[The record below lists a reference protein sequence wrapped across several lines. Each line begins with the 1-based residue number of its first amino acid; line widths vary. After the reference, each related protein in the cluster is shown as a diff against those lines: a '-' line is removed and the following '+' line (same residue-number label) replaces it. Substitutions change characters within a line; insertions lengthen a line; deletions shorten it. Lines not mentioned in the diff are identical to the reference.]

1 MNRLLITAVTLAL
14 VAPLTALAQG
24 RTENARSGAATRV
37 YNVFSCGRGI
47 VGAVNGT
54 ASHGTITTRTA
65 KQKRCGRPDQDV
77 TEVLYTSAPGY
88 HGPDEAFV
96 YWSGGRTRVSVNVR

>member
-1 MNRLLITAVTLAL
+1 MSRLLVTTAVLAF
-14 VAPLTALAQG
+14 AFPIAALAQG
-24 RTENARSGAATRV
+24 RTENVKSGAASRV

-47 VGAVNGT
+47 VGGVNGT

-65 KQKRCGRPDQDV
+65 RQNRCGRPDQEV
-77 TEVLYTSAPGY
+77 TEVVYTSQPGY
-88 HGPDEAFV
+88 RGPDEAYV